1 MGTIPASENV
11 FPLLRMA
18 EVAAP
23 STPPSGEAHLY
34 VKSDGLLYWK
44 DDAGTEYA
52 INTDASGGLAAHL
65 ADTSAAHAA
74 SAISFTPAGTIVATD
89 VQAAIEE
96 AAAEAAAGGIA
107 VSLAD
112 NAGDMVVASANDT
125 WAKLAKGAAGGML
138 SQYNGVVAWNSGT
151 SFPASPATGN
161 RYWRSDLGMEFYYD
175 GTRWLSTQLGQIHVG
190 VADVVT
196 PFSASGGGQRA
207 ARPAHGGTDIWL
219 VGYDAYFFVNGG
231 TALSGSHKWVGVLTS
246 QPANTTLVNVNIDS
260 GASSTWRS
268 ATGSIGAL
276 LGSTN
281 FTFSTGWTK
290 TGTPGTL
297 YAGMN
302 VSFRYVT
309 T

>member
-1 MGTIPASENV
+1 VGTIPASENV
-11 FPLLRMA
+11 FPIVRLA

-34 VKSDGLLYWK
+34 AKSSGLLFWK
-44 DDAGTEYA
+44 DDAGTEYPLSQA
-52 INTDASGGLAAHL
+52 ADLAAHL
-65 ADTSAAHAA
+65 ADTSDAHDA
-74 SAISFTPAGTIVATD
+74 SAISFSPTGTIAATD
-89 VQAAIEE
+89 VQAAIAE
-96 AAAEAAAGGIA
+96 AASEAAAGGIA

-138 SQYNGVVAWNSGT
+138 SQYNGAVAWNSGT
-151 SFPASPATGN
+151 GFPASPATGN

-175 GTRWLSTQLGQIHVG
+175 GTRWLSTQLGQIFITTG
-190 VADVVT
+190 DGIL
-196 PFSASGGGQRA
+196 PFSATGGGQRA
-207 ARPAHGGTDIWL
+207 GVPSHPGTDIWL
-219 VGYDAYFFVNGG
+219 VSYSTWFFVSGG
-231 TALSGSHKWVGVLTS
+231 TALSGSHKWVGIVTS
-246 QPANTTLVNVNIDS
+246 QPAATTLVTVNIDS
-260 GASSTWRS
+260 GASSTYRV

-281 FTFSTGWTK
+281 FTFSLGWTK

-297 YAGMN
+297 FTTTNIA
-302 VSFRYVT
+302 FRYVT